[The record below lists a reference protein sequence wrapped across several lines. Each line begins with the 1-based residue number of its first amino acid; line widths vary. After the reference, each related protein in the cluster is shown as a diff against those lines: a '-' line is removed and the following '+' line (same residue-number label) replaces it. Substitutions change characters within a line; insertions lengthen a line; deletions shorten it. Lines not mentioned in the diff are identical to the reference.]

1 MLTVVC
7 VCVCRR
13 KAVPLWLGGMWL
25 EVCPFGRAHE
35 ALQEAHGTSAISVP
49 KMRQSLLSVR
59 PPCTAHETTSIT
71 KTGRPPIKWLVNH
84 VLPLNKSQRNSMTSC
99 VVHSIRVGT
108 CLFFV
113 LFFSLFVVV
122 FQHAGGPVRF
132 LHTGTILECASTYR
146 QNLEMPS
153 AKLKTGN
160 IWISG
165 IHGNIRLYVLKRPL
179 IDLHSITQSSNT
191 DPSSGL
197 FCCSL

>member
-1 MLTVVC
+1 M
-7 VCVCRR
+7 
-13 KAVPLWLGGMWL
+13 
-25 EVCPFGRAHE
+25 
-35 ALQEAHGTSAISVP
+35 
-49 KMRQSLLSVR
+49 
-59 PPCTAHETTSIT
+59 
-71 KTGRPPIKWLVNH
+71 TGRDVAGSSPVRTSSRGITGSTRDIGHFSAKNATEPSLGLTTLHCTWNGIYNQNWKT
-84 VLPLNKSQRNSMTSC
+84 PNKVTSEP
-99 VVHSIRVGT
+99 RVAFEQESTKLHDKLCCPQHQGGD
-108 CLFFV
+108 LSFFFV
-113 LFFSLFVVV
+113 CFFPFLSLSSNMLV
-122 FQHAGGPVRF
+122 ALVRF

-146 QNLEMPS
+146 QSLEMPS

>member
-1 MLTVVC
+1 M
-7 VCVCRR
+7 
-13 KAVPLWLGGMWL
+13 
-25 EVCPFGRAHE
+25 
-35 ALQEAHGTSAISVP
+35 
-49 KMRQSLLSVR
+49 
-59 PPCTAHETTSIT
+59 
-71 KTGRPPIKWLVNH
+71 TGRDVAGSSPV
-84 VLPLNKSQRNSMTSC
+84 RTSSRGITGSTRDIGHFSAKNATEPSLGPTTLHC
-99 VVHSIRVGT
+99 TWNGIYNQNWKTPDKVTSEPRVAFEQESTKLHDKLCCPQHQGWD
-108 CLFFV
+108 LSFFV
-113 LFFSLFVVV
+113 SFFSLFVIV

-191 DPSSGL
+191 DLSSGL